1 MVTEELIA
9 PYLEPADIIRMI
21 DDPMATVSAYMTLI
35 LTGVLSNK
43 APPVPDECFHEK
55 VSR

>member
-21 DDPMATVSAYMTLI
+21 DDPHGIGISI
-35 LTGVLSNK
+35 ND
-43 APPVPDECFHEK
+43 PDLNGRFF
-55 VSR
+55 